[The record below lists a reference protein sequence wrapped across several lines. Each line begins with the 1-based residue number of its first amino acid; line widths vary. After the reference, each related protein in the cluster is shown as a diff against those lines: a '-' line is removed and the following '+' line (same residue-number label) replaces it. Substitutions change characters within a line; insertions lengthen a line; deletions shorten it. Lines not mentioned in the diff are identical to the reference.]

1 MLDEVW
7 DDCNLLYDPI
17 ADPQHAKMRAAI
29 NLTLQTPLAR
39 GVANLS
45 EYWVSFGDEIQVALV
60 PSNASSLPL
69 AFERWAAGKQLTLSD
84 IGCEEWAGCYITM
97 EGNLSLARESPARYY
112 YSTLFSHD
120 FGIEAYGMCTKICR
134 EFVPRIKTSANF
146 SPGTGAQGNAFQWIR
161 IFRQQAFVSLDRLSP
176 RLCHHTRLTTV
187 VNRRTSGRRTGRG
200 SEMNFRR
207 RGSEIQAAWE

>member
-1 MLDEVW
+1 MLIMMPTW
-7 DDCNLLYDPI
+7 LGI
-17 ADPQHAKMRAAI
+17 AC
-29 NLTLQTPLAR
+29 
-39 GVANLS
+39 
-45 EYWVSFGDEIQVALV
+45 V

-97 EGNLSLARESPARYY
+97 EGNLSLARESPTRYY

-161 IFRQQAFVSLDRLSP
+161 IFRQQAFVSLDLDRLSP

-187 VNRRTSGRRTGRG
+187 VNRRTSGRRTGHGKIR
-200 SEMNFRR
+200 
-207 RGSEIQAAWE
+207 AASRSRSCR